1 MKTSYTLTFSV
12 SFIKLIKH
20 VFEYYESI
28 VAPEGT
34 SYNGLKGEA
43 WSKRFVRGVFF
54 YELC

>member
-28 VAPEGT
+28 VAPGGT